1 MTLDDLQTLASQG
14 QVVELNVLSHEGS
27 IYLVEA
33 VQADRR
39 DILKKDAGD
48 TSPWKFSG
56 LEAAR
61 DTLKDVPLETI
72 NLVHK
77 NVYDEIGPASES
89 ADGGAPEMRLTM
101 PLRP

>member
-1 MTLDDLQTLASQG
+1 MTLNDLQELASQG
-14 QVVELNVLSHEGS
+14 RVIELNVLSHEGD

-33 VQADRR
+33 VCGDRR
-39 DILKKDAGD
+39 DMLKKHADD
-48 TSPWKFSG
+48 KRPWTFSG

-61 DTLKDVPLETI
+61 DTLKNVALETI

-77 NVYDEIGPASES
+77 NVYDEIGPAGDNPQE
-89 ADGGAPEMRLTM
+89 GALEMRLSM